1 MKMIKLKNKRI
12 NRMLNFLKLV
22 KIIFYNEKFKIFVFL
37 IEIVLNVMII
47 KL

>member
-1 MKMIKLKNKRI
+1 MIKLKNKRI